1 MLSLSQLTVLL
12 SNLLLQNHLAHMDS
26 LINSTFFFLKT
37 KRSISSGLGA
47 QGQRLALR
55 EGCVPLCL
63 VCIILTCVLAVFLQ
77 ISSLTKILNA
87 RKHISGEVF
96 VRGNLFLRRTNAHMG
111 LVDTKTAGPWGS
123 GVLEL
128 GARKKKGQ
136 SERKGPDINPPFFSG
151 L

>member
-1 MLSLSQLTVLL
+1 MLILPANCTSFKTVVVKSARSQEFFDQQYV
-12 SNLLLQNHLAHMDS
+12 
-26 LINSTFFFLKT
+26 FFLKDQ
-37 KRSISSGLGA
+37 RIHFFWPGISGLAIGPQRGA
-47 QGQRLALR
+47 CSTLLGLYHFD
-55 EGCVPLCL
+55 V
-63 VCIILTCVLAVFLQ
+63 CVLAVFLQ

-96 VRGNLFLRRTNAHMG
+96 VRGNLFLRRTDAHMG
-111 LVDTKTAGPWGS
+111 LVDTKAAGPWGS

-136 SERKGPDINPPFFSG
+136 SERKGPDINPPFFNE